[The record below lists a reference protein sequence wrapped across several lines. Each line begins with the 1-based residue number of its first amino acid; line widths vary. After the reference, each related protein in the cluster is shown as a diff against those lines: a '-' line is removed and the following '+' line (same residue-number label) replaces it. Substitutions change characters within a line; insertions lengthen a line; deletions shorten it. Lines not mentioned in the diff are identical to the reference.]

1 MSVIKKDTNYGYLNF
16 FEITESGLY
25 RTQKKTDGEIKS
37 KSFEL
42 DTTLVLRNIKA
53 WVDSRR
59 FKETSPWAELGE
71 SGDPSVMCYCKEIH
85 EFENGDFLLTL
96 WKHDPSDSK
105 SYRGLRLNEKGEPI
119 GFISNNALDTGDDV
133 VWGHPCYYWIIPES
147 NLVISIK
154 FEDSKC
160 DSDLMQKWI
169 NYCVRYRLKID
180 KFNKRQPGDSA
191 TTIYFSSEAA
201 PEDYSLLYRFSKKI
215 KEFRT
220 SEAYLKKICET
231 TKHVLLRN
239 EVIVSSEIVEQEN
252 KKSQKTMLTLDK
264 ANNEIFDFIEN
275 IMGRFFG
282 PVADDKVSDDGK
294 RRVEVKLEATPTYE
308 QMQDFMKYSSD
319 FPEDGWADVIFIDEN
334 ENKTSI
340 KKHRLVERVML
351 PKSGEIYSAT
361 LLYATIAGNRSNYLQ
376 SISNIT
382 KDAAAT
388 EVAEVAEVA
397 EQSDAVLA

>member
-1 MSVIKKDTNYGYLNF
+1 MSAIKKDTNYGYLNF
-16 FEITESGLY
+16 FEIIESGLY

-37 KSFEL
+37 KSFGLE
-42 DTTLVLRNIKA
+42 TSLVLRSIKA
-53 WVDSRR
+53 WVNSRR
-59 FKETSPWAELGE
+59 FKETSPWAEHGE
-71 SGDPSVMCYCKEIH
+71 SGEASIMCYCREIH

-119 GFISNNALDTGDDV
+119 GYISNNSMDTGDDV
-133 VWGHPCYYWIIPES
+133 VWGHPCYYWIIPDS
-147 NLVISIK
+147 NLVISVK

-180 KFNKRQPGDSA
+180 NHNKRQPSDSA
-191 TTIYFSSEAA
+191 TTIYFSSESA

-215 KEFRT
+215 KEFKT

-239 EVIVSSEIVEQEN
+239 EVVVSSEIIQQEN

-264 ANNEIFDFIEN
+264 ANNEIFDFIQRM
-275 IMGRFFG
+275 MGQFFG
-282 PVADDKVSDDGK
+282 PETHDEDSDLGK

-351 PKSGEIYSAT
+351 PKSGETYSAV
-361 LLYATIAGNRSNYLQ
+361 LLYNTLAGNRSNYLQ
-376 SISNIT
+376 TISSINKKPSTNEEIEPS
-382 KDAAAT
+382 D
-388 EVAEVAEVA
+388 VAMA
-397 EQSDAVLA
+397 

>member
-25 RTQKKTDGEIKS
+25 RTQKKTDGEIRS
-37 KSFEL
+37 KSFGL

-119 GFISNNALDTGDDV
+119 GFISNNSLDTGDDV
-133 VWGHPCYYWIIPES
+133 VWGHPCYYWIIPKS

-180 KFNKRQPGDSA
+180 KFNKRQPGESA

-252 KKSQKTMLTLDK
+252 KKSQKMMLTLDK
-264 ANNEIFDFIEN
+264 ANNEIFDFIEK

-282 PVADDKVSDDGK
+282 PGPDNAVSDDGK

-351 PKSGEIYSAT
+351 PKSGEIYSAA

-388 EVAEVAEVA
+388 EEA